1 MRRAIFY
8 SYTKTFSHTFSG
20 VFNVPHG
27 IANATLLPFVM
38 RFNLPACPDKMVDIA
53 NALGEK
59 TDGIPVKEA
68 VELAIQAII
77 KLNNTLNIPSNIKDL
92 HVSLDV
98 LPKLVEDS
106 MRSGNVLI
114 NPRLTS
120 SKDIKE
126 IIENAYNGP
135 LIFNVQ
141 TVIYDW
147 RKRRTLYCL
156 VRFCIPQIFG

>member
-8 SYTKTFSHTFSG
+8 SYTKSFSHTFSG

-27 IANATLLPFVM
+27 INATLLPFVI
-38 RFNLPACPDKMVDIA
+38 RFNLPACPDKMVDMA
-53 NALGEK
+53 KALGEK

-68 VELAIQAII
+68 AELAIQAII

-98 LPKLVEDS
+98 LPKPVEDS

-126 IIENAYNGP
+126 IIENAYNGI
-135 LIFNVQ
+135 L
-141 TVIYDW
+141 
-147 RKRRTLYCL
+147 
-156 VRFCIPQIFG
+156 

>member
-1 MRRAIFY
+1 
-8 SYTKTFSHTFSG
+8 
-20 VFNVPHG
+20 
-27 IANATLLPFVM
+27 
-38 RFNLPACPDKMVDIA
+38 MVDMA
-53 NALGEK
+53 KALGEK

-68 VELAIQAII
+68 AELAIQAII

-98 LPKLVEDS
+98 LPKPVEDS

-126 IIENAYNGP
+126 IIENAYNGI
-135 LIFNVQ
+135 L
-141 TVIYDW
+141 
-147 RKRRTLYCL
+147 
-156 VRFCIPQIFG
+156 